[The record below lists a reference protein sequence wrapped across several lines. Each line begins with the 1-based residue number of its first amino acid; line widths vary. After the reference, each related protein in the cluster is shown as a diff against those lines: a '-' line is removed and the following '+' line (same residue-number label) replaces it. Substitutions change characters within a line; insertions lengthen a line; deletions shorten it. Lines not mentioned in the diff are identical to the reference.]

1 MHKWIVVVTLVL
13 FFLAGSTAA
22 IAGQASSTMD
32 PNQAGPEVKAM
43 IKLNQQ
49 NLKRAA
55 VIACFQRGWAVTS
68 MTDKKIIASYRNSKA
83 EITIAKDAV
92 TATIVEGKS
101 SQRWVDGITRDTFVA
116 LLYLSK

>member
-1 MHKWIVVVTLVL
+1 MNKRIVTILLVM
-13 FFLAGSTAA
+13 FFLTGSS
-22 IAGQASSTMD
+22 IALGQASSTMD
-32 PNQAGPEVKAM
+32 PNQAGPTVKKM
-43 IKLNQQ
+43 IKLSQK

-55 VIACFQRGWAVTS
+55 VIACVQRGWAITS
-68 MTDKKIIASYRNSKA
+68 VSGDTISATYRNAKVEIKISKG
-83 EITIAKDAV
+83 KV